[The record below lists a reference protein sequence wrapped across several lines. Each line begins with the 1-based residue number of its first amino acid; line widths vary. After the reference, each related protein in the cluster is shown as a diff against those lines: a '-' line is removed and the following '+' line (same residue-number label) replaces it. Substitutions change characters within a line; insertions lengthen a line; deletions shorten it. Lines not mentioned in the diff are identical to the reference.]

1 MGICYRYLYSIW
13 RRRLWSCQVNS
24 MRPNYMINRARLCL
38 NKNGSSFLILLNKY
52 WCSSMPQIGYT
63 QRYGRL
69 EGVGAG
75 AGGTPLFSAR
85 LRARWNLSHINGKR
99 EHDTRITNIPLRIS
113 FYVRL
118 TIEPALTLIQL
129 NFQKHLRK
137 LLRKAQGEN
146 TEELRIQKLGYS
158 TLHKFTAQNPT
169 LGVRSWAGVGSG
181 VSRSGC
187 AGSPHERALHTAE
200 RHALRAPALAVSPRA
215 RPTIFGAKN
224 PGFRSDTV
232 IATDSPSHSHERF
245 MLLLLVACDN
255 GSTLRTLL
263 KPWST

>member
-1 MGICYRYLYSIW
+1 
-13 RRRLWSCQVNS
+13 
-24 MRPNYMINRARLCL
+24 
-38 NKNGSSFLILLNKY
+38 
-52 WCSSMPQIGYT
+52 MPQIGYT

-69 EGVGAG
+69 EGAALWRGRHA
-75 AGGTPLFSAR
+75 TIFSEVAR
-85 LRARWNLSHINGKR
+85 ALKFESHQRKAR
-99 EHDTRITNIPLRIS
+99 TRHPHHEYS
-113 FYVRL
+113 FHAYPFMYSLHPNRYL
-118 TIEPALTLIQL
+118 THIQL
-129 NFQKHLRK
+129 NFQEHLRK
-137 LLRKAQGEN
+137 LLRKAHSEV

-181 VSRSGC
+181 VSRPGC

-200 RHALRAPALAVSPRA
+200 RHALRAPALTVSPRA

-232 IATDSPSHSHERF
+232 IATDSPSHSRARF

-255 GSTLRTLL
+255 RYTFRTINALIYLITLRLL
-263 KPWST
+263 PFDMNVL